1 MEAGHV
7 GRAASDGVELLS
19 AVDAREVTVLRD
31 VHTDADDIVLSQHVL
46 VVAGGVLPLI
56 EERVRR
62 LHRILGGTVGAPLI
76 AEVLAVVVGN
86 VLTGVGRVTAV
97 ELADA
102 EVLVVRV
109 VVEVVAIRHV
119 LAPRASVGGHR
130 IRNNQLGQ
138 ASVCSVGVHLLND
151 EGLDDAR
158 LGGVVDLGPV
168 NPVEATARGISRGR
182 SLTGGR
188 GGLKGAL
195 LRSLECGLRIGE
207 GSSQLGLT
215 GGVQGG
221 SRRVT
226 RGRGGVA
233 RQKRIVF
240 SGDAAFRPRQ
250 GVAERVAGR
259 RISLSEGGD
268 DDEGSR
274 DRGCSEDHGRV
285 CTSELERH

>member
-1 MEAGHV
+1 MHA
-7 GRAASDGVELLS
+7 
-19 AVDAREVTVLRD
+19 DANNVVLG
-31 VHTDADDIVLSQHVL
+31 QHVL
-46 VVAGGVLPLI
+46 VVARGVLPLI
-56 EERVRR
+56 EECVRR
-62 LHRILGGTVGAPLI
+62 LHRILGGAIGAPLV
-76 AEVLAVVVGN
+76 AEVLSMVVGD

-97 ELADA
+97 ELARA

-109 VVEVVAIRHV
+109 VVEVITVRHV

-130 IRNNQLGQ
+130 IGDNQLGQ
-138 ASVCSVGVHLLND
+138 ASVGSVGVHLLND
-151 EGLDDAR
+151 ESLDDAR

-168 NPVEATARGISRGR
+168 DPVEATARSIRCRR

-188 GGLKGAL
+188 CGLKGTL
-195 LRSLECGLRIGE
+195 LRSLECSLRIGE
-207 GSSQLGLT
+207 GSSQLGLM

-226 RGRGGVA
+226 RGCGGVA

-240 SGDAAFRPRQ
+240 SGDTTFHPRQ

-259 RISLSEGGD
+259 RVSLSETGD
-268 DDEGSR
+268 DDEGSC

-285 CTSELERH
+285 RTSELERH